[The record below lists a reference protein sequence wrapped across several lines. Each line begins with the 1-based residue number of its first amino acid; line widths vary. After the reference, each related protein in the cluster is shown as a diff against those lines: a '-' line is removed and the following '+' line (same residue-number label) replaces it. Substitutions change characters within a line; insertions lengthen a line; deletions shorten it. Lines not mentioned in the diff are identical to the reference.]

1 MEIAPLP
8 ENEAER
14 LDNLYSYDLLDTPLD
29 PVFDDI
35 ASLAGKICGV
45 PYALITLVD
54 ADRQWFKASY
64 GWKHGRE
71 TSRDVS
77 FCSHAILQGDVF
89 HVPDASADR
98 RFADNP
104 LVTGDLAIRV
114 YAGVPLVSEEGYRLG
129 AVCVLSDQPA
139 TLSDWQLESL
149 RQLSHVVASL
159 IKTRKRDARMQ
170 LMAKVLDQIPDE
182 IMLADAHTLRC
193 VYANAAMERTAAS
206 LGTNVREG
214 TLAEVVAAAPG
225 STAARLL
232 EDVRSGRIAR
242 AVVELERPRDPDGA
256 VQADQLEMR
265 LQRLRF
271 DKFDTIISVGHDISE
286 RKHAEQVRQSLQAE
300 LESRNRQLSRAYN
313 QLDDELKL
321 ARETQF
327 HFLPQPRWIGSTRF
341 DWLFRAS
348 HYLSGDIFDYF
359 NLNERY
365 ACFHIIDVSG
375 HGVAAAL
382 LALDVQRQLFSYR
395 SEALKLLRR
404 LDYNLGAAAPRVVQE
419 FNRLF
424 YRANPT
430 SMYLTMIYG
439 LIDGQTGEVALVQ
452 AGHPHPMVWHQGSAS
467 LQVIGN
473 GGLPIGILKKAGF
486 EVLRLRLDLGSRL
499 YLYSDGITESENSYG
514 VEFGTERLAQ
524 LLRREAGAPL
534 EQVKAAL
541 ESALLEWNPDPA
553 ATKDDMTFL
562 ALEYG
567 AAHRDQPPIE
577 RAWLP

>member
-54 ADRQWFKASY
+54 AKRQWFKASY
-64 GWKHGRE
+64 GWKGARE
-71 TSRDVS
+71 TSRDIS
-77 FCSHAILQGDVF
+77 FCSHAILQQDVF
-89 HVPDASADR
+89 HVPDASVDR
-98 RFADNP
+98 RFYDNP
-104 LVTGDLAIRV
+104 LVTGDLAIQV

-149 RQLSHVVASL
+149 RQLSHVVATL

-170 LMAKVLDQIPDE
+170 LMARVLDQIPDE
-182 IMLADAHTLRC
+182 IMLADAQSLRC
-193 VYANAAMERTAAS
+193 LYANAAMERTAAS
-206 LGTNVREG
+206 LGTNVRKG

-225 STAARLL
+225 SAAARLL
-232 EDVRSGRIAR
+232 DQVRSGRIAR
-242 AVVELERPRDPDGA
+242 AVVEVERPRDAGGA
-256 VQADQLEMR
+256 AQADQLEMR

-286 RKHAEQVRQSLQAE
+286 RKHAEQIRLGLQAE
-300 LESRNRQLSRAYN
+300 LENRNRQLSRAYD

-327 HFLPQPRWIGSTRF
+327 HFLPPPRWIGSTRF

-382 LALDVQRQLFSYR
+382 LALDVQRQLFSHR

-404 LDYNLGAAAPRVVQE
+404 MDFNLGATAPRVVQE
-419 FNRLF
+419 FNRRF

-430 SMYLTMIYG
+430 SMYLTMVYG
-439 LIDGQTGEVALVQ
+439 LLDGETGEVALVQ

-473 GGLPIGILKKAGF
+473 GGLPVGILKKAGY
-486 EVLRLRLDLGSRL
+486 EVLRLRLDPGSRL

-514 VEFGTERLAQ
+514 VEFGAERLAQ

-534 EQVKAAL
+534 AQVKAAL

-567 AAHRDQPPIE
+567 AAYRDQHLIE
-577 RAWLP
+577 RA